1 MNKVVVNIMMAAAI
15 LALAGCT
22 AAPQVVYPDA
32 APIMSAA
39 DAKAMIH
46 VEVKELQPAA
56 EEPVIVAS
64 VD

>member
-1 MNKVVVNIMMAAAI
+1 MNKVVVNIMMVAAI

-22 AAPQVVYPDA
+22 ATPKVVYSNA
-32 APIMSAA
+32 KPILSGA

-46 VEVKELQPAA
+46 VEVQELRPAA